1 MAFLFW
7 SLVDGRG
14 GRYFPGY
21 KGLSKRLFTVSGMGS
36 SRMFCTTSWRVDF
49 SSGISANSQGSSW
62 LRNLGRS
69 DFSLQT
75 KQGEVL

>member
-1 MAFLFW
+1 MAELF
-7 SLVDGRG
+7 
-14 GRYFPGY
+14 
-21 KGLSKRLFTVSGMGS
+21 
-36 SRMFCTTSWRVDF
+36 
-49 SSGISANSQGSSW
+49 ANSGGPDQTPHNVASDQGLQGSSW